1 MYWTKL
7 SMNVVEQNWKARVL
21 IGAYDRNTS
30 IMMRLEVNYLVIP
43 PHIMLILIL
52 NYLIIAQPTLKC
64 SRRWIVQASLTSWTV
79 QTNE

>member
-1 MYWTKL
+1 MFWDKTEYECIGT
-7 SMNVVEQNWKARVL
+7 NWKARVL

>member
-1 MYWTKL
+1 
-7 SMNVVEQNWKARVL
+7 MNVLEQYWKARVL

-43 PHIMLILIL
+43 PQILLILIL
-52 NYLIIAQPTLKC
+52 NYRIIAQPTLKC
-64 SRRWIVQASLTSWTV
+64 STDWMFHDSLTSWTV